1 MNLVEV
7 VPAVLVI
14 GIFITLIGHLLFES
28 FIYSHT
34 RMN

>member
-1 MNLVEV
+1 MNV
-7 VPAVLVI
+7 VDVAPIVIVI
-14 GIFITLIGHLLFES
+14 GIFITLIGRLLFES

>member
-1 MNLVEV
+1 MNLVNV
-7 VPAVLVI
+7 IPAVLVF

-28 FIYSHT
+28 FIYSRT